1 MLSQILLAA
10 PRSTFLLI
18 LLVVK
23 AASSTQLD
31 QVSGHCIA
39 NTAGHSSRAL
49 LQVKHR
55 QQTSTHSLYLQESHR
70 LGLSGVAPKVEIC
83 AVQDNRCFDMSLQS
97 QDVNRTAETEDLFEV
112 PQMPAPENKKGFESK
127 GDTIK
132 ASDLKLVVT
141 RLTEDIRWL
150 DALPQFPTL
159 VFNRGPFDSLLPTP
173 RPNLEIV
180 KQANEG
186 REDEVMLKYII
197 DDYDNLSNVTI
208 FLQGWP
214 FTHCPGIIET
224 IGPTAVSM
232 LASRSSEL
240 STAMTSL
247 LDTGRSGLVPLSK
260 SFWQYSVEKGQL
272 GLAVAMV
279 QDHHHASFPGSSVE
293 FARNLY
299 SYTCRSITGGEC
311 PDLQWVAEGAQW
323 AVSRER
329 IRSRP
334 KELYQNALK
343 LGEGFETKYRG
354 LVLEALWPHLWQE
367 KDWDPSKV
375 SEVQLTTWAGQARQH
390 ALAQHHC
397 HIQNAKSPGILWSC
411 DNRFAVCEFNRHVQG
426 SAFKEEGK
434 SLFLQTRN
442 RYTVTDFSMRS
453 HWSMMATVVPSLRES
468 VTFASTTTMQSFNRK
483 LVENSYGEVQLEP
496 VTNDIPMTEL
506 QFNISQSRKGIM
518 YHFVIQPSHEAGHL
532 KPRYLGC
539 NRAGFA
545 ALLSEPYEWD
555 VHFVFDG
562 WTQLNSDLGQLHL
575 RRRDN
580 GRLKCLPAIK
590 GNVYD
595 SAFLINAVKKSF

>member
-1 MLSQILLAA
+1 MILNLPSVTQRRTFLLCLLAA
-10 PRSTFLLI
+10 TAS
-18 LLVVK
+18 
-23 AASSTQLD
+23 SSTQLD
-31 QVSGHCIA
+31 ECL
-39 NTAGHSSRAL
+39 SSRAL
-49 LQVKHR
+49 LQVSHR
-55 QQTSTHSLYLQESHR
+55 QQTSTHSLYLQESRR

-97 QDVNRTAETEDLFEV
+97 QDVNRTANTESLFED
-112 PQMPAPENKKGFESK
+112 PQILSPDARKGFESQI
-127 GDTIK
+127 DTLK

-159 VFNRGPFDSLLPTP
+159 VFNRGPFDSLLPTS
-173 RPNLEIV
+173 RPNLQII
-180 KQANEG
+180 KQVNEG

-197 DDYDNLSNVTI
+197 DNYDNLSNVTV

-232 LASRSSEL
+232 LASRSAEL
-240 STAMTSL
+240 SSAMTSL

-279 QDHHHASFPGSSVE
+279 QDHHRASFPGSSVE

-354 LVLEALWPHLWQE
+354 LVLEALWPHLWE
-367 KDWDPSKV
+367 EEHWDPTKV
-375 SEVQLTTWAGQARQH
+375 SEVQLTKWAGQARQH

-397 HIQNAKSPGILWSC
+397 HVQNAKSPGILWSC
-411 DNRFAVCEFNRHVQG
+411 DNRFAVCEFSRHTQG
-426 SAFKEEGK
+426 SAFRAEGK
-434 SLFLQTRN
+434 SLFLQTRE
-442 RYTVTDFSMRS
+442 RYHVTDFGIRT
-453 HWSMMATVVPSLRES
+453 HWSMLATLAPSLRES
-468 VTFASTTTMQSFNRK
+468 VTFASTTSRQSFNRK
-483 LVENSYGEVQLEP
+483 LVESSLGEVQLEP
-496 VTNDIPMTEL
+496 LSSDVAMLEL
-506 QFNISQSRKGIM
+506 QFNISQSRKRIR
-518 YHFVIQPSHEAGHL
+518 YHFVSTPSPETGHDA
-532 KPRYLGC
+532 PRYLGC
-539 NRAGFA
+539 NKAMFA
-545 ALLSEPYEWD
+545 ALLPEPYEWD

-562 WTQLNSDLGQLHL
+562 WAQLNSDHGQLHL
-575 RRRDN
+575 RRQDN
-580 GRLKCLPAIK
+580 GKLKCLPAIK

-595 SAFLINAVKKSF
+595 SAFLISPVKKDL